1 MSSDK
6 IIALIAAECSLPEN
20 KAASTVKLLDED
32 KTIPFIAR
40 YRKEQTGN
48 LDDQVLRRFAE
59 KLDQLRALTE
69 RQEDVLR
76 LIEEQGKLTAELSQA
91 IRQASTRAEIDDLY
105 RPFRPKRK
113 TRASAARA
121 QGLQPL
127 ADLLASQIA
136 SEASI
141 RDLACQLALAPE
153 GPADEAAALAGA
165 CDILAEMLSD
175 DAWVRRRLRRLLQDQ
190 GQIVAEGR
198 TKETTVYSA
207 YYAYSEPV
215 RSIPGHRVLA
225 IDRGER
231 EKVLSV
237 RIAVDPEEPQALLKG
252 RLVSRPSAAQAWL
265 EQSAAD
271 AWKRLLLPSL
281 ETEVRN
287 ELTAQAQE
295 QAVQVFA
302 ANLRSLLLQPPVRG
316 HSVLGLDPGYR
327 TGCKTAVVDPTG
339 RVLATG
345 VVYPTPPR
353 SQTAEAARTLT
364 GLIAKHQ
371 VSLIAIG
378 NGTASRET
386 ELFVRD
392 MIHDQKL
399 SVRWFVVNEAG
410 ASVYSASELGAAEFP
425 DYDVSLRSAISIAR
439 RLQDPLAELVK
450 IEPRSIGVGQYQ
462 HDLQAKK
469 LDESLRGVVEDCVNQ
484 VGVDLN
490 TASAALL
497 AYVSGISPSV
507 AAQIVAFREANGP
520 FRSRHR
526 LLAVPKLGPMTFQQ
540 CAGFLRIPDAVQI
553 LDNTPVHPERYER
566 VEQLSA
572 RFGLTPSP
580 RLAEKLLQQDLS
592 RLAAEYDVGLPTL
605 KDIIEALQKPGR
617 DPRDDMP
624 QPLLRAD
631 VLELEDLKPG
641 MVLRGVVRNVADFGA
656 FVDIGVHQDGL
667 VHVSE
672 LSDRFVRHPL
682 SVVQVGQAVTV
693 RVLQVD
699 AVRRRL
705 SLSMKNVGD
714 SQE

>member
-1 MSSDK
+1 MNIEK
-6 IIALIAAECSLPEN
+6 VLQEEFSLPEMQTRQVISLIDSGN
-20 KAASTVKLLDED
+20 
-32 KTIPFIAR
+32 TIPFIAR

-190 GQIVAEGR
+190 GQIVTEGR

-252 RLVSRPSAAQAWL
+252 RLVSRRSAAQAWL

-490 TASAALL
+490 TASAVLL

-699 AVRRRL
+699 AVRRRI

>member
-1 MSSDK
+1 
-6 IIALIAAECSLPEN
+6 
-20 KAASTVKLLDED
+20 
-32 KTIPFIAR
+32 
-40 YRKEQTGN
+40 
-48 LDDQVLRRFAE
+48 
-59 KLDQLRALTE
+59 
-69 RQEDVLR
+69 VLR
-76 LIEEQGKLTAELSQA
+76 LIEEQGKLTAKLSQA

-127 ADLLASQIA
+127 ADLLASQMA
-136 SEASI
+136 SEAAI

-153 GPADEAAALAGA
+153 GPADKTAALAGA

-190 GQIVAEGR
+190 GQIVTEGR
-198 TKETTVYSA
+198 TKETTVYAA

-237 RIAVDPEEPQALLKG
+237 RVAVDPEEPQALLKG

-265 EQSAAD
+265 EQAAAD

-364 GLIAKHQ
+364 GLVAKHQ
-371 VSLIAIG
+371 VSLVAIG

-392 MIHDQKL
+392 MIHGQKL

-462 HDLQAKK
+462 HDLQARK

-520 FRSRHR
+520 FQSRHR

-553 LDNTPVHPERYER
+553 LDNTPVHPERYEL

-572 RFGLTPSP
+572 RFGQPPSP
-580 RLAEKLLQQDLS
+580 RLAEKLLQQGLS

-605 KDIIEALQKPGR
+605 QDIIEALQKPGR

-699 AVRRRL
+699 AVRRRI

-714 SQE
+714 SQG

>member
-1 MSSDK
+1 MNIEKVLQEEFALHEQQISQ
-6 IIALIAAECSLPEN
+6 IIGLIDGGN
-20 KAASTVKLLDED
+20 
-32 KTIPFIAR
+32 TIPFIAR

-48 LDDQVLRRFAE
+48 LDDQVLRRLAE
-59 KLDQLRALTE
+59 RLDHLKALAA
-69 RQEDVLR
+69 RQEEVLR

-91 IRQASTRAEIDDLY
+91 IRQAATRAEIDDVY

-121 QGLQPL
+121 QGLLPL
-127 ADLLASQIA
+127 ADLLAGEPA
-136 SEASI
+136 SETAI
-141 RDLACQLALAPE
+141 RDLARQLAQAPE

-165 CDILAEMLSD
+165 CDILAEILSD
-175 DAWVRRRLRRLLQDQ
+175 DTWVRRRLRRLLQAQ
-190 GQIVAEGR
+190 GQVVTEGR
-198 TKETTVYSA
+198 TSETTVYSA
-207 YYAYSEPV
+207 YYDYSEPV
-215 RSIPGHRVLA
+215 SRIPSHRVLA

-231 EKVLSV
+231 EKILSV
-237 RIAVDPEEPQALLKG
+237 RVSIEPEQVLTVLHS
-252 RLVSRPSAAQAWL
+252 RLISRPSAAKPWL
-265 EQSAAD
+265 EQTAAD
-271 AWKRLLLPSL
+271 AWKRLLQPSL

-287 ELTAQAQE
+287 ELTVQAQE

-302 ANLRSLLLQPPVRG
+302 ANLRSVLLQPPVRG
-316 HSVLGLDPGYR
+316 HRVLGLDPGYR
-327 TGCKTAVVDPTG
+327 TGCKTAVVDATG

-364 GLIAKHQ
+364 GLIAQHQ

-392 MIHDQKL
+392 MIHEQKL
-399 SVRWFVVNEAG
+399 AVRWFVVNEAG

-425 DYDVSLRSAISIAR
+425 DCDVSLRSAISIAR

-469 LDESLRGVVEDCVNQ
+469 LDDSLRGVVEDCVNQ

-497 AYVSGISPSV
+497 AYVAGISASV

-540 CAGFLRIPDAVQI
+540 CAGFLRIPDAAQI
-553 LDNTPVHPERYER
+553 LDNTPVHPERYEL
-566 VEQLSA
+566 VEQLAA
-572 RFGLTPSP
+572 RFGQPPSP
-580 RLAEKLLQQDLS
+580 RLAERLQQQDLP
-592 RLAAEYDVGLPTL
+592 RLAGAYDVGLPTL

-631 VLELEDLKPG
+631 ILELEDLKPG

-672 LSDRFVRHPL
+672 LSDNFVRHPL
-682 SVVQVGQAVTV
+682 AVVQAGQAVTV

-699 AVRRRL
+699 TVRRRI
-705 SLSMKNVGD
+705 SLSMKSVGD
-714 SQE
+714 SQG

>member
-1 MSSDK
+1 MNIEK
-6 IIALIAAECSLPEN
+6 VLQEEFSLPEMQTRQVISLIDSGN
-20 KAASTVKLLDED
+20 
-32 KTIPFIAR
+32 TIPFIAR

-190 GQIVAEGR
+190 GQIVTEGR

-699 AVRRRL
+699 AVRRRI

>member
-1 MSSDK
+1 MNIEK
-6 IIALIAAECSLPEN
+6 VLQEEFSLPEMQIRQVISLIDSGN
-20 KAASTVKLLDED
+20 
-32 KTIPFIAR
+32 TIPFIAR

-48 LDDQVLRRFAE
+48 LDDQVLRRFAG

-76 LIEEQGKLTAELSQA
+76 LIEEQGKLTAKLSQA

-190 GQIVAEGR
+190 GQIVTEGR

-553 LDNTPVHPERYER
+553 LDNTPVHPERYEL

-572 RFGLTPSP
+572 RFGQPPSP
-580 RLAEKLLQQDLS
+580 RLAEKLLQQGLS

-605 KDIIEALQKPGR
+605 QDIIEALQKPGR

-699 AVRRRL
+699 AVRRRI

-714 SQE
+714 SQG

>member
-1 MSSDK
+1 MNIEK
-6 IIALIAAECSLPEN
+6 VLQEEFSLPEMQTRQVISLIDSGN
-20 KAASTVKLLDED
+20 
-32 KTIPFIAR
+32 TIPFIAR

-175 DAWVRRRLRRLLQDQ
+175 DAWVRRRLRRLLQNQ

-237 RIAVDPEEPQALLKG
+237 RVAIDPEEPQALLKG

-572 RFGLTPSP
+572 RFGQPPSP

-592 RLAAEYDVGLPTL
+592 RLAAEFDVGLPTL

-699 AVRRRL
+699 AVRRRI

>member
-1 MSSDK
+1 MNIEK
-6 IIALIAAECSLPEN
+6 VLQEEFSLPEMQTRQVISLIDSGN
-20 KAASTVKLLDED
+20 
-32 KTIPFIAR
+32 TIPFIAR

-190 GQIVAEGR
+190 GQIVTEGR

-237 RIAVDPEEPQALLKG
+237 RVAIDPEEPQALLKG

-490 TASAALL
+490 TASAVLL

-699 AVRRRL
+699 AVRRRI

>member
-1 MSSDK
+1 MNIEK
-6 IIALIAAECSLPEN
+6 VLQEEFSLPEMQTRQVISLIDSGN
-20 KAASTVKLLDED
+20 
-32 KTIPFIAR
+32 TIPFIAR

-490 TASAALL
+490 TASAVLL

-699 AVRRRL
+699 AVRRRI

>member
-1 MSSDK
+1 MNIEK
-6 IIALIAAECSLPEN
+6 VLQEEFSLPEMQTRQVISLIDSGN
-20 KAASTVKLLDED
+20 
-32 KTIPFIAR
+32 TIPFIAR

-190 GQIVAEGR
+190 GQIVTEGR

-399 SVRWFVVNEAG
+399 SVRWFVVNEAD

-490 TASAALL
+490 TASAVLL

-699 AVRRRL
+699 AVRRRI

>member
-1 MSSDK
+1 MNIEK
-6 IIALIAAECSLPEN
+6 VLQEEFSLPEMQIRQVISLIDSGN
-20 KAASTVKLLDED
+20 
-32 KTIPFIAR
+32 TIPFIAR

-48 LDDQVLRRFAE
+48 LDDQVLRRFAG

-76 LIEEQGKLTAELSQA
+76 LIEEQGKLTAKLSQA

-127 ADLLASQIA
+127 ADLLASQMA
-136 SEASI
+136 SEAAI

-153 GPADEAAALAGA
+153 GPADKTAALAGA

-175 DAWVRRRLRRLLQDQ
+175 DAWVRRRLRRLLQARARSLPRAAPKRQ
-190 GQIVAEGR
+190 RSTRRIMPTANP
-198 TKETTVYSA
+198 
-207 YYAYSEPV
+207 SEAFPATGFW
-215 RSIPGHRVLA
+215 RSTAANGK
-225 IDRGER
+225 
-231 EKVLSV
+231 KVLSV
-237 RIAVDPEEPQALLKG
+237 RVAVDPEEPQALLKG

-265 EQSAAD
+265 EQAAAD

-371 VSLIAIG
+371 VSLVAIG

-392 MIHDQKL
+392 MIHGQKL
-399 SVRWFVVNEAG
+399 SVRWFVVSEAG

-439 RLQDPLAELVK
+439 RLQDPMAELVK
-450 IEPRSIGVGQYQ
+450 IEPRSIGVGQY
-462 HDLQAKK
+462 HTTCRP
-469 LDESLRGVVEDCVNQ
+469 ESSTRACAASWR
-484 VGVDLN
+484 
-490 TASAALL
+490 TASTRSA
-497 AYVSGISPSV
+497 GI
-507 AAQIVAFREANGP
+507 
-520 FRSRHR
+520 
-526 LLAVPKLGPMTFQQ
+526 
-540 CAGFLRIPDAVQI
+540 
-553 LDNTPVHPERYER
+553 
-566 VEQLSA
+566 
-572 RFGLTPSP
+572 
-580 RLAEKLLQQDLS
+580 
-592 RLAAEYDVGLPTL
+592 
-605 KDIIEALQKPGR
+605 
-617 DPRDDMP
+617 
-624 QPLLRAD
+624 
-631 VLELEDLKPG
+631 
-641 MVLRGVVRNVADFGA
+641 
-656 FVDIGVHQDGL
+656 
-667 VHVSE
+667 
-672 LSDRFVRHPL
+672 
-682 SVVQVGQAVTV
+682 
-693 RVLQVD
+693 
-699 AVRRRL
+699 
-705 SLSMKNVGD
+705 
-714 SQE
+714 

>member
-1 MSSDK
+1 MNIEK
-6 IIALIAAECSLPEN
+6 VLQEEFSLPEMQTRQVISLIDSGN
-20 KAASTVKLLDED
+20 
-32 KTIPFIAR
+32 TIPFIAR

-141 RDLACQLALAPE
+141 RDLAYQLALAPE

-190 GQIVAEGR
+190 GQIVTEGR

-252 RLVSRPSAAQAWL
+252 RLVSRRSAAQAWL

-462 HDLQAKK
+462 HDLQAKT

-490 TASAALL
+490 TASAVLL

-699 AVRRRL
+699 AVRRRI

>member
-1 MSSDK
+1 MNIEK
-6 IIALIAAECSLPEN
+6 VLQEEFSLPEMQTRQVISLIDSGN
-20 KAASTVKLLDED
+20 
-32 KTIPFIAR
+32 TIPFIAR

-190 GQIVAEGR
+190 GQIVTEGR

-252 RLVSRPSAAQAWL
+252 RLVSRRSAAQAWL

-399 SVRWFVVNEAG
+399 S
-410 ASVYSASELGAAEFP
+410 
-425 DYDVSLRSAISIAR
+425 
-439 RLQDPLAELVK
+439 
-450 IEPRSIGVGQYQ
+450 
-462 HDLQAKK
+462 
-469 LDESLRGVVEDCVNQ
+469 
-484 VGVDLN
+484 
-490 TASAALL
+490 
-497 AYVSGISPSV
+497 
-507 AAQIVAFREANGP
+507 
-520 FRSRHR
+520 
-526 LLAVPKLGPMTFQQ
+526 
-540 CAGFLRIPDAVQI
+540 
-553 LDNTPVHPERYER
+553 
-566 VEQLSA
+566 
-572 RFGLTPSP
+572 
-580 RLAEKLLQQDLS
+580 
-592 RLAAEYDVGLPTL
+592 
-605 KDIIEALQKPGR
+605 
-617 DPRDDMP
+617 
-624 QPLLRAD
+624 
-631 VLELEDLKPG
+631 
-641 MVLRGVVRNVADFGA
+641 
-656 FVDIGVHQDGL
+656 
-667 VHVSE
+667 
-672 LSDRFVRHPL
+672 
-682 SVVQVGQAVTV
+682 
-693 RVLQVD
+693 
-699 AVRRRL
+699 
-705 SLSMKNVGD
+705 
-714 SQE
+714 

>member
-1 MSSDK
+1 MNIEK
-6 IIALIAAECSLPEN
+6 VLQEEFSLPEMQTRQVISLIDSGN
-20 KAASTVKLLDED
+20 
-32 KTIPFIAR
+32 TIPFIAR

-190 GQIVAEGR
+190 GQIVTEGR

-215 RSIPGHRVLA
+215 RSIPGHWVLA

-490 TASAALL
+490 TASAVLL

-572 RFGLTPSP
+572 RFGLPPSP

-699 AVRRRL
+699 AVRRRI

>member
-1 MSSDK
+1 MNIEK
-6 IIALIAAECSLPEN
+6 VLQEEFSLPEMQTRQVISLIDSGN
-20 KAASTVKLLDED
+20 
-32 KTIPFIAR
+32 TIPFIAR

-190 GQIVAEGR
+190 GQIVTEGR

-490 TASAALL
+490 TASAVLL

-699 AVRRRL
+699 AVRRRI

>member
-1 MSSDK
+1 MNIEK
-6 IIALIAAECSLPEN
+6 VLQEEFSLPEMQTRQVISLIDSGN
-20 KAASTVKLLDED
+20 
-32 KTIPFIAR
+32 TIPFIAR

-190 GQIVAEGR
+190 GQIVTEGR

-252 RLVSRPSAAQAWL
+252 RLVSRRSAAQAWL

-302 ANLRSLLLQPPVRG
+302 ANLRSLLLQPPVLG
-316 HSVLGLDPGYR
+316 HSLLGLDPGYR

-353 SQTAEAARTLT
+353 SQTAEAA
-364 GLIAKHQ
+364 
-371 VSLIAIG
+371 
-378 NGTASRET
+378 
-386 ELFVRD
+386 
-392 MIHDQKL
+392 
-399 SVRWFVVNEAG
+399 
-410 ASVYSASELGAAEFP
+410 
-425 DYDVSLRSAISIAR
+425 
-439 RLQDPLAELVK
+439 
-450 IEPRSIGVGQYQ
+450 
-462 HDLQAKK
+462 
-469 LDESLRGVVEDCVNQ
+469 
-484 VGVDLN
+484 
-490 TASAALL
+490 
-497 AYVSGISPSV
+497 
-507 AAQIVAFREANGP
+507 
-520 FRSRHR
+520 
-526 LLAVPKLGPMTFQQ
+526 
-540 CAGFLRIPDAVQI
+540 
-553 LDNTPVHPERYER
+553 
-566 VEQLSA
+566 
-572 RFGLTPSP
+572 
-580 RLAEKLLQQDLS
+580 
-592 RLAAEYDVGLPTL
+592 
-605 KDIIEALQKPGR
+605 
-617 DPRDDMP
+617 
-624 QPLLRAD
+624 
-631 VLELEDLKPG
+631 
-641 MVLRGVVRNVADFGA
+641 
-656 FVDIGVHQDGL
+656 
-667 VHVSE
+667 
-672 LSDRFVRHPL
+672 
-682 SVVQVGQAVTV
+682 
-693 RVLQVD
+693 
-699 AVRRRL
+699 
-705 SLSMKNVGD
+705 
-714 SQE
+714 